1 VAKDPPALVDPP
13 VAEDP
18 PKAEEALEFEV
29 PPAPEEPPV
38 AGLPPEPWLLLLAL
52 QFAAAAAK
60 AKHPIHAVIVG

>member
-1 VAKDPPALVDPP
+1 

-18 PKAEEALEFEV
+18 PEAEEALVFEV
-29 PPAPEEPPV
+29 PPVPDELLV

-52 QFAAAAAK
+52 QLAAATAK